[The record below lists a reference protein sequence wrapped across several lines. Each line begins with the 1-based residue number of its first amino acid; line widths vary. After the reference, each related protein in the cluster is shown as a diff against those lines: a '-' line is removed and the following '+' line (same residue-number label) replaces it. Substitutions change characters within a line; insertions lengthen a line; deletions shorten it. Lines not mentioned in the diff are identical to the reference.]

1 MSRISVSANM
11 RTGGSYTDK
20 ADECLVAAE
29 NTSDPAERA
38 ALVKIAGC
46 YLLLADYVSARQDHG
61 AASTKGRPDMQQQ
74 HR

>member
-1 MSRISVSANM
+1 MG
-11 RTGGSYTDK
+11 TGGSYTNK

-46 YLLLADYVSARQDHG
+46 YLLLADYVSAGQDQCTATRENNQT
-61 AASTKGRPDMQQQ
+61 AASLGRA
-74 HR
+74 